1 MSVAS
6 HLTRAGRL
14 SAPVK
19 AALAKNLIHD
29 RSPVCD
35 LYDLDALR
43 GRFNEVQ
50 TALPNWNHAVAIK
63 VHGQCPITHQKTD
76 LNGFRQIQ
84 SPVYCWKQRKLVWVQ
99 KQLQWVKCSMH

>member
-1 MSVAS
+1 MGNNEQGKLFLTNSSDENQEIKKMSVAS

-63 VHGQCPITHQKTD
+63 VLGQCPMTHQITHKNHV
-76 LNGFRQIQ
+76 LPLLSEF
-84 SPVYCWKQRKLVWVQ
+84 
-99 KQLQWVKCSMH
+99 

>member
-1 MSVAS
+1 MGNNEQGKLFQTNSSDENQEIKKMSVAS

-63 VHGQCPITHQKTD
+63 VLGQCPMTHRRFKTTD
-76 LNGFRQIQ
+76 LNGF
-84 SPVYCWKQRKLVWVQ
+84 
-99 KQLQWVKCSMH
+99 

>member
-63 VHGQCPITHQKTD
+63 VLGQCPMTHYKIIKTPIIVG
-76 LNGFRQIQ
+76 LNEF
-84 SPVYCWKQRKLVWVQ
+84 
-99 KQLQWVKCSMH
+99 

>member
-63 VHGQCPITHQKTD
+63 VLGQCPMTR
-76 LNGFRQIQ
+76 LNSGIFRIFELSLGNFYLN
-84 SPVYCWKQRKLVWVQ
+84 SPDCRALKII
-99 KQLQWVKCSMH
+99 

>member
-1 MSVAS
+1 MGNNEAGKDELFRRKSRDLKMSVAS

-63 VHGQCPITHQKTD
+63 VLGQFAMTTH
-76 LNGFRQIQ
+76 
-84 SPVYCWKQRKLVWVQ
+84 
-99 KQLQWVKCSMH
+99 